1 MAESASVI
9 PGVTQWNRLED
20 RVFAFSCGLRPQAFP
35 DEKGRSDNCCE
46 HPWSDWTRQYR
57 NSQGIQVWLS
67 VGGRIN
73 KGCKIML
80 HPCHK
85 RLLFAYLYH
94 LTIILLVLFSVL
106 LLVVSNV
113 LPTSVLVDALAE
125 PS

>member
-20 RVFAFSCGLRPQAFP
+20 RVFAFSCGLRPQAFS

-94 LTIILLVLFSVL
+94 FNNYSACSFVLMFFSSIWEGFQPL
-106 LLVVSNV
+106 HG
-113 LPTSVLVDALAE
+113 
-125 PS
+125 